1 MFFSYTYKPP
11 ECLSLLNCV
20 CYLVWKGGIVC
31 YQLNDINSNMVRQ
44 EGTLRVL
51 DISQRL
57 KVSDMTVYRDIKP
70 LIE

>member
-1 MFFSYTYKPP
+1 MFIFTKL
-11 ECLSLLNCV
+11 CMLSSMERWYSMLPIERQQQ
-20 CYLVWKGGIVC
+20 IVTW
-31 YQLNDINSNMVRQ
+31 LEQ